1 MRNARYFDA
10 FYSECPY
17 FNGNTNINN
26 GYGCNHEA
34 QKEKENKQGKCFCWS
49 CPLGY
54 PADEESLQDP
64 NIEWL
69 DGKPEANSMEE
80 DSYII
85 LV

>member
-1 MRNARYFDA
+1 MQDILMHFTQNVRISTEIQILIMGMDA
-10 FYSECPY
+10 
-17 FNGNTNINN
+17 I
-26 GYGCNHEA
+26 HEA